1 MKILLILVTGKT
13 FRNAIEQGRLHR
25 SYAATTLIH
34 LAALVPE
41 ALQADV
47 EILDLMTTQ
56 LPDFIDADIVGI
68 STWTCGAPE
77 AYQIADKAREN
88 QCFVV
93 LGGAHP
99 TQMPEE
105 AAAHADAVVIGPGE
119 NSWPTLLRDYKA
131 GCVKQFYADYS
142 DPFKNPLPR
151 LNRDLFDKNR
161 YYITST
167 LEATRGCPNRC
178 DFCVVA
184 PNFKNHIWQRDIAEV
199 VEEIERMEKQVLFL
213 DSSITEFKSYA
224 AKLWQEITPLRKTWY
239 STATVRF
246 AEDEP
251 AIKTAAKS
259 GCRGVLIGFESVN
272 QPALNLCGKSFNR
285 THHYKEMVNR
295 LHDHGIMVLGCF
307 VFGYDADGPDV
318 FERTVEMADKT
329 RMDLLR
335 YAILTPFPG
344 TPLFNKLKTDD
355 RILTEDWALY
365 DTENAVFKPARMSS
379 QQLESG
385 WQWAYN
391 QTYRYH
397 SIFKRL
403 ARLDSSFLL
412 SLPANIL
419 FRRIVHEFSA

>member
-13 FRNAIEQGRLHR
+13 FRKAIEQGRCHR

-41 ALQADV
+41 ALQADI
-47 EILDLMTTQ
+47 EILDLMTTP
-56 LPDFIDADIVGI
+56 LPDSLDADIVGI

-77 AYQIADKAREN
+77 AYRIADRAREN
-88 QCFVV
+88 HTFVV

-105 AAAHADAVVIGPGE
+105 AAAHADTVVIGPGE
-119 NSWPTLLRDYKA
+119 NSWPKLLRDYKS
-131 GCVKQFYADYS
+131 GCVKQFYSDYS
-142 DPFKNPLPR
+142 DPFSSTLPR
-151 LNRDLFDKNR
+151 LNRNLFDKNK
-161 YYITST
+161 YYITGT

-178 DFCVVA
+178 DFCVVP

-199 VEEIERMEKQVLFL
+199 VAEIEHMEKQVLFL

-224 AKLWQEITPLRKTWY
+224 DKLWHEMVPLHKTWY

-246 AEDEP
+246 AEDET

-259 GCRGVLIGFESVN
+259 GCKGVLIGFESVN
-272 QPALNLCGKSFNR
+272 QPALDLCGKSFNR
-285 THHYKEMVNR
+285 TRHYNEMVNR

-307 VFGYDADGPDV
+307 VFGYDSDSPDV
-318 FERTVEMADKT
+318 FERTVEMADQT
-329 RMDLLR
+329 GMDLLR

-344 TPLFNKLKTDD
+344 TPLFKKLKTDH

-365 DTENAVFKPARMSS
+365 DTENAVFQPARMSPE
-379 QQLESG
+379 QLEAG
-385 WQWAYN
+385 WQWAYR
-391 QTYRYH
+391 QTYRYR

-403 ARLDSSFLL
+403 ARMDSSFLL

-419 FRRIVHEFSA
+419 FRKIVREFRT